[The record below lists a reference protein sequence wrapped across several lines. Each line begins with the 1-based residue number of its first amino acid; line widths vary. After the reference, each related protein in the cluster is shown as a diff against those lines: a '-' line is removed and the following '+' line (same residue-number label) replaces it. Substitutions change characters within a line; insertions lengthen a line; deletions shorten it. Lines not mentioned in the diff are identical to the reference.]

1 MPFRILAGIL
11 GVLVLLSVPAAAQPP
26 IAVGAAVNVM
36 KTTEDALGER
46 RITVGPVFRLVPRKG
61 LAPSWGLSW
70 FETEFDLSAIG
81 GPAVEGRLNIRPVMG
96 GVSYTFGDRDLA
108 LSLSAVGGY
117 AFNKLR
123 GSDQV
128 SVENSPAFRPG
139 VSLWKTLH
147 PRFGL
152 NFFGG
157 YVITRPTV
165 TASGV
170 ERKLKADYAV
180 FSAGG
185 AIVLF

>member
-1 MPFRILAGIL
+1 MSVRLLTAIL
-11 GVLVLLSVPAAAQPP
+11 GVLVFLPVPASAQPP
-26 IAVGAAVNVM
+26 VAVGAAVSVM
-36 KTTEDALGER
+36 KTRDAAFGER
-46 RITVGPVFRLVPRKG
+46 RITLGPMFRLVPRQG

-70 FETEFDLSAIG
+70 FETEFDLAAIG
-81 GPAVEGRLNIRPVMG
+81 GPPVEGRLNIRPVMAG
-96 GVSYTFGDRDLA
+96 ASYTFGDRDLA

-117 AFNKLR
+117 AFNRLR

-128 SVENSPAFRPG
+128 SIENSPVFRPG
-139 VSLWKTLH
+139 VSLWKSLH

-157 YVITRPTV
+157 YVVTRPTA
-165 TASGV
+165 TINGV

-185 AIVLF
+185 AVVLF

>member
-1 MPFRILAGIL
+1 VSVRIFA
-11 GVLVLLSVPAAAQPP
+11 GVLGALLFLSVPASAQPP
-26 IAVGAAVNVM
+26 IAVGAAVNLM
-36 KTTEDALGER
+36 KTRDDALGER

-61 LAPSWGLSW
+61 IAPSWGLSW

-81 GPAVEGRLNIRPVMG
+81 GPAVEGRLTIRPVMG
-96 GVSYTFGDRDLA
+96 GASYTFGDRDLA

-117 AFNKLR
+117 AFNRLR

-128 SVENSPAFRPG
+128 SVENSAVVRPG

-165 TASGV
+165 TVSGV
-170 ERKLKADYAV
+170 ERKLKADYAI

-185 AIVLF
+185 AVVLF

>member
-1 MPFRILAGIL
+1 VAFRILS
-11 GVLVLLSVPAAAQPP
+11 GVLGALMLLSVPASAQPQ
-26 IAVGAAVNVM
+26 IAVGAAANVM
-36 KTTEDALGER
+36 KTRDDAFGER

-61 LAPSWGLSW
+61 FAPSWGLSW
-70 FETEFDLSAIG
+70 FETEFDLTAIG

-96 GVSYTFGDRDLA
+96 GASYTFGDRDLA

-117 AFNKLR
+117 AFNRLR

-128 SVENSPAFRPG
+128 SVENSPVFRPG

-152 NFFGG
+152 SFFGG
-157 YVITRPTV
+157 YVITRPTA
-165 TASGV
+165 TISGV

-185 AIVLF
+185 AVVLF

>member
-1 MPFRILAGIL
+1 MSGRVVAGIL
-11 GVLVLLSVPAAAQPP
+11 GMLMFLPVVASAQPP
-26 IAVGAAVNVM
+26 IAIGAALNVM
-36 KTTEDALGER
+36 KTRDDALGGR

-61 LAPSWGLSW
+61 FSPSWGLTW

-81 GPAVEGRLNIRPVMG
+81 GPAVEGRLTIRPVMAG
-96 GVSYTFGDRDLA
+96 ASYTFGDRDLA

-117 AFNKLR
+117 AFNRLR

-128 SVENSPAFRPG
+128 SVENSPVYRPG
-139 VSLWKTLH
+139 VSLWKALH

-157 YVITRPTV
+157 YVIARPTV
-165 TASGV
+165 RVSGV